1 MYILILLLDY
11 YSNQGTGGWSTE
23 GIIQD
28 DNPVLPVL
36 CNTTHLTSFSVLQQ
50 QPMSA
55 VVEVCFTMCLHTLVM
70 DVVHMWI

>member
-1 MYILILLLDY
+1 MHILILLLDY
-11 YSNQGTGGWSTE
+11 YSTQGTGGWSTE

-55 VVEVCFTMCLHTLVM
+55 VAEVCFTMRLHTLAVG
-70 DVVHMWI
+70 VVQMWN